1 MQSTF
6 FSGKTFNND
15 TDVIIPWRSVSHITD
30 AKADPMQ
37 DSNEEPSCW
46 IQMNNGKV
54 VRVAAPF
61 DDVVSDF
68 LKSL

>member
-1 MQSTF
+1 MSTKF

-30 AKADPMQ
+30 AKADPM
-37 DSNEEPSCW
+37 NEDDEPSCW

-54 VRVAAPF
+54 VRVASPYSE
-61 DDVVSDF
+61 VIKDF
-68 LKSL
+68 LSSL